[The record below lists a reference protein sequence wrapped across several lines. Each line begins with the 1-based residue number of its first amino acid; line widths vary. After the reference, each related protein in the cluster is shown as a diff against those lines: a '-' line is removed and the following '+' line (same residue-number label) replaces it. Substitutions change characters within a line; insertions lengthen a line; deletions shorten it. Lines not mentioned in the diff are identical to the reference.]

1 MEWNPQKLQILGI
14 WLTNDLKDCEVL
26 NFCETFF
33 FKGWGGEALCKV
45 WLKDKKQHWQS
56 SCPELTDFI

>member
-33 FKGWGGEALCKV
+33 FWGVGWGSFM
-45 WLKDKKQHWQS
+45 QS
-56 SCPELTDFI
+56 MVKGQKTTLAE